1 MAHLLAID
9 GSNLIVRGFYG
20 AKCETAEDLATVIGS
35 MVGRLV
41 SELQPTHV
49 VMAMDNYDI
58 PNWRASLYPDYK
70 KKSTER
76 EGPSPQELAAVV
88 STHLA
93 EKGLVTAS
101 APGYEGDDFIAT
113 IAYRS
118 ASRGS
123 KVSIYSNDSDILQ
136 CVWDPYVTVFRP
148 ARTKDE
154 QGKRPLEAWDHKRV
168 VTDYGVLPWFIPDVK
183 ALAGDKGDN
192 LLRAGAPK
200 ETAGGVKFYGFTQ
213 DRAVE
218 LVNTYGHVGHIW
230 DKRKELPEKECG
242 WIESC
247 EDQIRLMRQLAQ
259 LVSNAPLDVDPKA
272 TSVRNLKLR

>member
-20 AKCETAEDLATVIGS
+20 AKCETAEDLASVIGS

-49 VMAMDNYDI
+49 VMAMDNYET

-136 CVWDPYVTVFRP
+136 CVWDPYVTVYRP
-148 ARTKDE
+148 AKDKDE
-154 QGKRPLEAWDHKRV
+154 QGKRPLERWDRCKV
-168 VTDYGVLPWFIPDVK
+168 VCDYGVLPWFVPDVK

-192 LLRAGAPK
+192 LKRVGALK
-200 ETAGGVKFYGFTQ
+200 ETAAGPKFYGITQ
-213 DRAVE
+213 ERAVE
-218 LVNTYGHVGHIW
+218 LVNQYGHVGHLW
-230 DKRKELPEKECG
+230 DNREQLPVKECE
-242 WIESC
+242 WIRDC
-247 EDQIRLMRQLAQ
+247 ADQMLLMRQLAV
-259 LVSNAPLDVDPKA
+259 LVNNAPLDVDPKA